1 MFPKILK
8 PHGETEPAKPKF
20 TISTITLGDTLTMVG
35 AFTEAIIILFTIPFG
50 AIARFIEGFTIDLI
64 GGLVFTILSIGLGMV
79 IMVMVITDT
88 YMETIIGIGIIEAML
103 VLDIQEGTII
113 IRGQILPEG
122 DDLPKTILGA
132 IVQELRRI

>member
-1 MFPKILK
+1 
-8 PHGETEPAKPKF
+8 
-20 TISTITLGDTLTMVG
+20 MVG

-50 AIARFIEGFTIDLI
+50 ALAHFIEGFTIDLI

-79 IMVMVITDT
+79 IMVMVMVITDT

>member
-1 MFPKILK
+1 
-8 PHGETEPAKPKF
+8 
-20 TISTITLGDTLTMVG
+20 MVG

-50 AIARFIEGFTIDLI
+50 ALAHFIEGFTIDLI
-64 GGLVFTILSIGLGMV
+64 GGLVFTILSIGLGIV

>member
-1 MFPKILK
+1 
-8 PHGETEPAKPKF
+8 
-20 TISTITLGDTLTMVG
+20 MVG

-50 AIARFIEGFTIDLI
+50 AIVHFIEGFTTDLY
-64 GGLVFTILSIGLGMV
+64 GGLVFTILTIGLGMD
-79 IMVMVITDT
+79 IMVMVIIDT

-103 VLDIQEGTII
+103 VLDIPEGTII

-122 DDLPKTILGA
+122 DDLPKTIIGA